1 MGTHPIFESD
11 FDCLTEKYTFYKMG
25 EVRKRK
31 VSAEEKNGKGAPE
44 PQIIQKGGGLGLIPV
59 VLIAAI
65 LAGSGCH
72 VIKKDTA
79 ADIAELTRFIDD
91 LKVRNS
97 ETLELVTS
105 LRAAVVQKDA
115 MIENLGKSLKAT
127 EDQALADRA
136 SIKTVDDSLEKLK
149 KAFREKKREFEVDI
163 TNLKSRDFV
172 HTSGAEN
179 LTDELNKLSDK
190 IDETDTKIKDEVSV
204 KYEDNMQNI
213 RNLGSKIEQASQAA
227 LRANKKMEA
236 TDVRME
242 ELKQDLLTA
251 EEASKSRTE
260 QISDLEGKLESA
272 KTEAEEKLN
281 QINKVV
287 NSLPTGVQE
296 DLSKQGSEI
305 VSVVSKLEALEAKVT
320 EVLDSLT
327 KVETEKSD

>member
-127 EDQALADRA
+127 EEQAVA
-136 SIKTVDDSLEKLK
+136 
-149 KAFREKKREFEVDI
+149 
-163 TNLKSRDFV
+163 
-172 HTSGAEN
+172 

-213 RNLGSKIEQASQAA
+213 R
-227 LRANKKMEA
+227 
-236 TDVRME
+236 
-242 ELKQDLLTA
+242 
-251 EEASKSRTE
+251 
-260 QISDLEGKLESA
+260 
-272 KTEAEEKLN
+272 
-281 QINKVV
+281 
-287 NSLPTGVQE
+287 
-296 DLSKQGSEI
+296 
-305 VSVVSKLEALEAKVT
+305 
-320 EVLDSLT
+320 
-327 KVETEKSD
+327 